1 MPYTMTLLAVIIF
14 FFGTYQ
20 TIPIFVSVITTYTII
35 CGSGL
40 LKAITL
46 RQRAN
51 EVSVDWRT
59 HTYTYIIHT

>member
-1 MPYTMTLLAVIIF
+1 MPYTMTLLSVIIF

-40 LKAITL
+40 LKAVTL

-51 EVSVDWRT
+51 QVYLRLDK
-59 HTYTYIIHT
+59 HTYMKSI